1 MSREDNN
8 PKPRGLTSGILKVP
22 LKTVQQNFSWLD
34 LVEDPRHVLDPLLRL
49 LVQHDLADESQ
60 IHHQLQI
67 CLQRLGASC
76 QSTHGVVVLPGTEE
90 GIMRVMMIPIHS
102 GKDSD
107 QKESVKIDE
116 LGNIKGVLENS
127 QSRIW
132 KDPGA
137 GYRLFTNASLDSGL
151 AAPII
156 LNGSPI
162 GALALLQGE
171 LKDKERDA
179 FRESHLK
186 ALEHIATL
194 AAELFR
200 WLRHPKEAPQ
210 ARYRARFLARLTRCR
225 SIDLDSSQL
234 NQELLESID
243 ESLIRRTRILPLARE
258 GEHLTVAMTNP
269 LSFEAVQEFE
279 LGTQTNIGTR
289 FIITDD
295 DFDSVL
301 GPESVLEE
309 DDVPDVRA
317 SVLLELSEQEQGGS
331 ESLEFV
337 DEFSAPIIRL
347 ANLLI
352 YEAFKLG
359 ASDIH
364 IEPSEEFV
372 VIRYRIDGL
381 CQEQDK
387 LPNRVHSPL
396 VNRLKI
402 MASMNIAERR
412 VPQDGRIKFAHFQR
426 DVDVDLRV
434 SIIPTVYGESVV
446 MRLLQQTG
454 AMIPLAML
462 GFSEDALERYSLLTA
477 AQYGMLLH
485 CGPTG
490 SGKSMSMFSALQTL
504 NSPDVKILT
513 AENPVEYTLKGIV
526 QVETNE
532 SVGLTFA
539 TCLRAF
545 LRQDPD
551 IILIGEMRDQ
561 ETANIGVQAALTG
574 HKLFS
579 TLHTN
584 DACSTITRLADLGV
598 DPFLIGDA
606 TLGICAQRLVRRLCR
621 CKSLEAP
628 IPAERDLFEE
638 TLARKLETLARPN
651 GCDRCLGKG
660 YKGRVGVYELL
671 SMNVD
676 LRVAI
681 NKRIF
686 GDELKVIARRHGM
699 KTLFEEGLLKVEEQV
714 ISFETLKRQLPMDG

>member
-1 MSREDNN
+1 MSREDNSS
-8 PKPRGLTSGILKVP
+8 KPRGLTSGILKVP
-22 LKTVQQNFSWLD
+22 LRAVQQNFSWLD

-49 LVQHDLADESQ
+49 LVQQELTEESQ
-60 IHHQLQI
+60 IHHQLQV
-67 CLQRLGASC
+67 CLQRLGSSC

-102 GKDSD
+102 GKDGD
-107 QKESVKIDE
+107 QKESVKIDK

-132 KDPGA
+132 TDPGA
-137 GYRLFTNASLDSGL
+137 GYRLFTNASLDNGL
-151 AAPII
+151 AAPIM

-171 LKDKERDA
+171 LKDKDKDA

-200 WLRHPKEAPQ
+200 WLRHPEEAPN
-210 ARYRARFLARLTRCR
+210 ARFRARFLARLTRCR
-225 SIDLDSSQL
+225 SIDLDMNQL
-234 NQELLESID
+234 NQEVLQSID
-243 ESLIRRTRILPLARE
+243 ESLIRRTRILPLAQE
-258 GEHLTVAMTNP
+258 GDRLTVAMTNP
-269 LSFEAVQEFE
+269 LSFEAIQEFE
-279 LGTQTNIGTR
+279 LGAQTNIGTR
-289 FIITDD
+289 FVITDR
-295 DFDSVL
+295 DFDSAL
-301 GPESVLEE
+301 GPESEVEE
-309 DDVPDVRA
+309 HEIPDVRA
-317 SVLLELSEQEQGGS
+317 SVLLELSEQDQGDS
-331 ESLEFV
+331 ESLEIV

-347 ANLLI
+347 ANLVI
-352 YEAFKLG
+352 FEAVKLG

-364 IEPSEEFV
+364 IEPTEESV
-372 VIRYRIDGL
+372 VIRYRVDGL
-381 CQEQDK
+381 CQEHDE
-387 LPNRVHSPL
+387 LPSRAHSPL

-412 VPQDGRIKFAHFQR
+412 LPQDGRIKFASFQKEI
-426 DVDVDLRV
+426 DVDLRV
-434 SIIPTVYGESVV
+434 SVIPTVYGESIV
-446 MRLLQQTG
+446 MRVLQQTG
-454 AMIPLAML
+454 EMIPLAML
-462 GFSEDALERYSLLTA
+462 GFSDDALARYSQLTA

-504 NSPDVKILT
+504 NSPDVKILS

-539 TCLRAF
+539 MCLRAF

-584 DACSTITRLADLGV
+584 DACSTITRLSDLGV

-621 CKSLEAP
+621 CKKEEPPTLEEKEMFQA
-628 IPAERDLFEE
+628 ALGYELQ
-638 TLARKLETLARPN
+638 TVGRPN
-651 GCDRCLGKG
+651 GCEICRGKG

-671 SMNVD
+671 SMDVD

-681 NKRIF
+681 NKSVF
-686 GDELKVIARRHGM
+686 GEELKAIARKNGM
-699 KTLFEEGLLKVEEQV
+699 KTLFEEGLLKVEEKILCFQ
-714 ISFETLKRQLPMDG
+714 TLKRQLPIDA